1 MQNDFDSQFVSKAFD
16 GPSAN
21 LTPNRLKTNPIPN
34 RLKTN
39 PIVGAENRRTDS
51 KNIFLQKIKEVANS
65 GTERRMKMNDQA
77 LKASDLGEEV
87 NQSRG

>member
-21 LTPNRLKTNPIPN
+21 LTPNRPKA
-34 RLKTN
+34 N
-39 PIVGAENRRTDS
+39 PIVRLENRRTDS
-51 KNIFLQKIKEVANS
+51 KKHFSQKINKAADSE
-65 GTERRMKMNDQA
+65 TERRMKMNDQA
-77 LKASDLGEEV
+77 IKASDLGEEI